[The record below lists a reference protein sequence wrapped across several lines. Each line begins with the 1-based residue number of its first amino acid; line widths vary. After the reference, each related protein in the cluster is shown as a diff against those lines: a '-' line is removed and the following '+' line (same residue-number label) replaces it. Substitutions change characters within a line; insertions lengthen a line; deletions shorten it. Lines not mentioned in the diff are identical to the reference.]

1 MRRIFSLSLTIL
13 VATAAFSQEI
23 TMKDA
28 QDNILA
34 QIHDEGSAGSFF
46 LPLGSTPGS
55 FSNKL
60 YNIGGTLYWNGQ
72 QIQTGTA
79 AGDNLGNHT
88 ATQNLVLGNHWLS
101 YNANGDG
108 LQIMNSAGLVRIDGD
123 PVFWPSITAQNG
135 IYLGRRAGGNHA
147 IKIATYSNNGQEI
160 PKLDFAN
167 TDADHDFRL
176 SLESQKFNISAKNT
190 GTVMA
195 IDKST
200 GNIGIGGVTDPQV
213 PLHITGPGR
222 TWATL
227 PKENG
232 VYLGFRGGV
241 NGRTAAIKLASYGGG
256 PLLDFA
262 NNHQDFD
269 MRLRLTESTL
279 EFIQNVHDAN
289 IVRFR
294 NQTVPG
300 FTGTG
305 TGAPGLTI
313 RYASASGAAN
323 AVFDN
328 EAGGGILFFS
338 NVSEI
343 ARVQSNGTF
352 RPREN
357 ANPAAGYE
365 ADLGRTNLRWGTVW
379 TVSGVQVLSD
389 RRAKSNIRNLGY
401 GLSEVMQLRPVS
413 YSYNNQPNGRKKL
426 GLVAQEVQ
434 AVVNEA
440 VTAGKNSE
448 EMMSMNYTELI
459 PVLIKAI
466 QEQQA
471 EIEALKKA
479 LNH

>member
-1 MRRIFSLSLTIL
+1 
-13 VATAAFSQEI
+13 
-23 TMKDA
+23 
-28 QDNILA
+28 
-34 QIHDEGSAGSFF
+34 
-46 LPLGSTPGS
+46 
-55 FSNKL
+55 
-60 YNIGGTLYWNGQ
+60 
-72 QIQTGTA
+72 
-79 AGDNLGNHT
+79 
-88 ATQNLVLGNHWLS
+88 
-101 YNANGDG
+101 
-108 LQIMNSAGLVRIDGD
+108 
-123 PVFWPSITAQNG
+123 
-135 IYLGRRAGGNHA
+135 
-147 IKIATYSNNGQEI
+147 
-160 PKLDFAN
+160 
-167 TDADHDFRL
+167 
-176 SLESQKFNISAKNT
+176 
-190 GTVMA
+190 
-195 IDKST
+195 
-200 GNIGIGGVTDPQV
+200 
-213 PLHITGPGR
+213 
-222 TWATL
+222 
-227 PKENG
+227 
-232 VYLGFRGGV
+232 
-241 NGRTAAIKLASYGGG
+241 
-256 PLLDFA
+256 
-262 NNHQDFD
+262 

-338 NVSEI
+338 NGSEI